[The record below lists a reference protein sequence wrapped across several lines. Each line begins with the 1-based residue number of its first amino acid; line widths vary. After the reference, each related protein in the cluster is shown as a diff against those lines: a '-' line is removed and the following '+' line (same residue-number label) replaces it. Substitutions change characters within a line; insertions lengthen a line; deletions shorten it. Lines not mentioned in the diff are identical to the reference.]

1 MTQENSS
8 NKVSRRHFLKGST
21 LLGAAALTS
30 FGESFVHAASSD
42 ELRVGLLGCGGRGTG
57 AAFNIL
63 EADPHAKIV
72 TLGDAF
78 EDQLS
83 NSLRNLKK
91 SFEDRVDVPVDR
103 QFVGLDAYKEVV
115 KNCDVVLLA
124 SPPGFR
130 PMQIEAAV
138 EAGVHIFAEKPFAT
152 DAPGLRRALEASK
165 KAKAKNLTLVSGFCY
180 RYEAA
185 KIATFEQ
192 IFNGAIGDIVALQ
205 CTYNAGTL
213 WHRGRQDQWT
223 DLEWQM
229 RNWLYFAWLS
239 GDHVVEQSCHSLDKL
254 LWAMGDVAPSRVTAS
269 GGRIQ
274 RTDAK
279 YGDIYDHFNS
289 ALEWD
294 NGIRGFHSCRQ
305 LGGSDTNVSD
315 FILGTK
321 GQAAIMA
328 HRISGAT
335 DWRFEGENEN
345 MYVSEMRA
353 LSRAIRENETINDGQ
368 RACEST
374 LTALMV
380 RNSAY
385 TGKVVTREQM
395 LNSQVDLM
403 PKSLE
408 WGPLEVRPVP
418 IPGMPSAY
426 LDPAKGLL

>member
-1 MTQENSS
+1 MTTENTAS
-8 NKVSRRHFLKGST
+8 KVSRRQFIKGST
-21 LLGAAALTS
+21 ILGAAALTS
-30 FGESFVHAASSD
+30 FSESLVHAAGSD
-42 ELRVGLLGCGGRGTG
+42 ELRVGLIGCGGRGTG

-78 EDQLS
+78 EDQLA

-91 SFEDRVDVPVDR
+91 SFEDRVDVPEDR
-103 QFVGLDAYKEVV
+103 QFVGIDAYKQVV

-124 SPPGFR
+124 TPPGFR

-138 EAGVHIFAEKPFAT
+138 DAGIHIFAEKPVAT
-152 DAPGLRRALEASK
+152 DGPGLRRVMEACK
-165 KAKAKNLTLVSGFCY
+165 KAEDKNLTIVSGFCY
-180 RYEAA
+180 RYEPA
-185 KIATFEQ
+185 KIATYEQ
-192 IFNGAIGDIVALQ
+192 IFDGAIGDIVALQ

-213 WHRGRQDQWT
+213 WHRGRKDTWS

-254 LWAMGDVAPSRVTAS
+254 VWAMGDVAPSRVTAS

-279 YGDIYDHFNS
+279 YGNIYDHFNS

-315 FILGTK
+315 FIFGSK
-321 GQAAIMA
+321 GQAAIMS
-328 HRISGAT
+328 HRITGAT
-335 DWRFEGENEN
+335 DWRFDGENEN
-345 MYVSEMRA
+345 MYVAEMKA
-353 LSRAIRENETINDGQ
+353 LAHAIHNNETINNGA
-368 RACEST
+368 RMCEST

-385 TGKVVTREQM
+385 TGKVTTRESV
-395 LNSQVDLM
+395 LNSEVNLM
-403 PKSLE
+403 PASLE
-408 WGPLEVRPVP
+408 WGPLEARPVP
-418 IPGMPSAY
+418 IPGEASAY